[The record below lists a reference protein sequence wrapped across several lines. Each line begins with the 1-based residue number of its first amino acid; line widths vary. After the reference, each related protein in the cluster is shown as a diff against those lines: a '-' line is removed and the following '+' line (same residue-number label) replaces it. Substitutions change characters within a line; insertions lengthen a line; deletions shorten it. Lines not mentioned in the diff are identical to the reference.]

1 MMYSNQPLKMP
12 RLSHNK
18 GKIRNKR
25 RLRLHQRVAAKAP
38 ANEEAFDAQES
49 LEDQQDM
56 ITPQKLAAI
65 IIALASQEPLDFQ
78 EDSVTV
84 QDLDLFGAEP
94 DELFTY

>member
-1 MMYSNQPLKMP
+1 MYSNQPLKMP

-25 RLRLHQRVAAKAP
+25 RQRLHQRVAAKAP

-65 IIALASQEPLDFQ
+65 IIALASQETLDVQ

>member
-1 MMYSNQPLKMP
+1 MMYSNQLLKMP

-25 RLRLHQRVAAKAP
+25 RQRLNQRVAAEAP
-38 ANEEAFDAQES
+38 ATEEAFDAQES
-49 LEDQQDM
+49 LEDQHDM

-65 IIALASQEPLDFQ
+65 IIALASQEPLDVQ